1 MATEAIEPLL
11 HPTPEE
17 RAARGKAAREAC
29 SRRRHANFEPTGR
42 DPVSLLEA
50 QAATR
55 IPELVPIRYGRML
68 VSPFAFHRGT
78 SAVMAYDLAP
88 LPRSGLDAQLCGD
101 AHLGNFGGFGSAE
114 RDLVFDLNDFD
125 ETLPGPFEWDVKRL
139 AASIAIAGRTRML
152 GESACRTAVVAMVAS
167 YREAMRQFAQMGN
180 LEVWY
185 ARVSVDGLVT
195 RLSEERQ
202 EAEASSLAR
211 AGEKARSRDHLKAFR
226 KLTTTVDGQPRIRYD
241 PPLVIPVGELFGG
254 TVARDEIETLVRS
267 ILAGFRSTLQADR
280 RELLDSYE
288 VVDVA
293 HKVVGVS
300 SVGTRCW
307 IVLMIGRDTSDPL
320 FVQVKEAQ
328 ASVLEPYLGASGFAT
343 HGQRVV
349 SGQRLMQATGDL
361 FLGWHRATELDNT
374 ERDYF
379 CRQLWDWKGSANL
392 DTLDAGT
399 LGPYGR
405 LCGWT
410 LARAHARSG
419 DRIAIAEY
427 LGKGDTFDEAIMTF
441 ASVYADQ
448 NERDYSAFEQ
458 AARNGRIEVVEGV

>member
-1 MATEAIEPLL
+1 MPAEAAP

-17 RAARGKAAREAC
+17 RAVRGRAAREAC
-29 SRRRHANFEPTGR
+29 PRRSHASFESSGR
-42 DPVSLLEA
+42 DPIALLEA

-78 SAVMAYDLAP
+78 TAVMASDLAP
-88 LPRSGLDAQLCGD
+88 LPRSGLEAQLCGD
-101 AHLGNFGGFGSAE
+101 AHLGNFGGFGSPE

-139 AASIAIAGRTRML
+139 AVSIEIAGRSRKL
-152 GESACRTAVVAMVAS
+152 GADACRTAVIAMVHS
-167 YREAMRQFAQMGN
+167 YREAMHGFAELGN

-195 RLSEERQ
+195 KLSQERQ
-202 EAEASSLAR
+202 EEEASTVAR
-211 AGEKARSRDHLKAFR
+211 AGAKARTRDHLKAFK
-226 KLTTTVDGQPRIRYD
+226 KLTTTVDGEPRIRSD
-241 PPLVIPVGELFGG
+241 PPLIVPIGELLGG
-254 TVARDEIETLVRS
+254 LADTAAIESFVRS
-267 ILAGFRSTLQADR
+267 VLAGFRSTLQPDR
-280 RELLDSYE
+280 RRLLDSYE
-288 VVDVA
+288 IVDVA

-307 IVLMIGRDTSDPL
+307 IVLMIGRDTRDPL

-328 ASVLEPYLGASGFAT
+328 ASVLEPYLGASGYAT

-349 SGQRLMQATGDL
+349 EGQRLMQATGDL
-361 FLGWHRATELDNT
+361 FLGWHRATELDGV

-399 LGPYGR
+399 LGPYGQ

-427 LGKGDTFDEAIMTF
+427 LGKGDIFDQSLATF
-441 ASVYADQ
+441 AAAYADQ
-448 NERDYSAFEQ
+448 NERDYEAFQQ
-458 AARNGRIEVVEGV
+458 AAADGRIEVVEGL

>member
-1 MATEAIEPLL
+1 MPAEAAP

-17 RAARGKAAREAC
+17 RAARGRAAREA
-29 SRRRHANFEPTGR
+29 SPRRSQASFEPSGR
-42 DPVSLLEA
+42 DPIALLEE

-78 SAVMAYDLAP
+78 TAVMASDFAP
-88 LPRSGLDAQLCGD
+88 LPRSGLDVQLCGD
-101 AHLGNFGGFGSAE
+101 AHLGNFGGFGSPE

-139 AASIAIAGRTRML
+139 AASIEIAGRSRKL
-152 GESACRTAVVAMVAS
+152 GANACRTAVLAMVHS
-167 YREAMRQFAQMGN
+167 YREAMHGFAELGN

-195 RLSEERQ
+195 KLSQERQ
-202 EAEASSLAR
+202 EEEASTVAR
-211 AGEKARSRDHLKAFR
+211 AGAKARTRDHLKAFK
-226 KLTTTVDGQPRIRYD
+226 KLTTTVDGVPRIRSD
-241 PPLVIPVGELFGG
+241 PPLIVPIGELLGG
-254 TVARDEIETLVRS
+254 LADPEAIEALVRS
-267 ILAGFRSTLQADR
+267 ILAGFRSTLQPDR
-280 RELLDSYE
+280 RRLLDSYE
-288 VVDVA
+288 IVDVA

-307 IVLMIGRDTSDPL
+307 IVLMLGRDTTDPL

-349 SGQRLMQATGDL
+349 EGQRLMQATGDL
-361 FLGWHRATELDNT
+361 FLGWHRTTELDGT

-399 LGPYGR
+399 LGPYGQ

-427 LGKGDTFDEAIMTF
+427 LGKGDVFDQSLATF
-441 ASVYADQ
+441 AAAYADQ
-448 NERDYSAFEQ
+448 NERDYEAFQ
-458 AARNGRIEVVEGV
+458 NAAADGRIEVVEGL